1 MTITPFLLWVLVGK
15 LGHARLQ
22 EDPWVFQSAEKA
34 WCGHSPTPT
43 LSEVF
48 SLESQHSCGWR
59 PLPRKK
65 EQSASSKNSEEA
77 HRQGREE
84 RGS

>member
-1 MTITPFLLWVLVGK
+1 MTITPFLLWVSVGEP
-15 LGHARLQ
+15 GHARLQ
-22 EDPWVFQSAEKA
+22 EDPWAFQRAEKA
-34 WCGHSPTPT
+34 ECGQPPPTPT
-43 LSEVF
+43 QGEVF
-48 SLESQHSCGWR
+48 SLESEQLR